1 MIFTRQFGATAIV
14 AVALALVASQAS
26 AQAIDLSAV
35 NSLLESILGALT
47 GVTGR
52 TVMTIVAVGVLMAGA
67 FNFMDWGRVFTLLII
82 IVIIGVAPT
91 VIQSIWAT
99 T

>member
-1 MIFTRQFGATAIV
+1 MDRKIIAMA
-14 AVALALVASQAS
+14 AVATLLWSQPAL

-35 NSLLESILGALT
+35 NSLLDSILDALT

-52 TVMTIVAVGVLMAGA
+52 TVMTIVAVFVLLGGA
-67 FNFMDWGRVFTLLII
+67 FNFIDWARVFTLLMI
-82 IVIIGVAPT
+82 IVIIGVIPT
-91 VIQSIWAT
+91 VIQSIWGT

>member
-1 MIFTRQFGATAIV
+1 MFSRNVI
-14 AVALALVASQAS
+14 AVASVALVLWAHPAL
-26 AQAIDLSAV
+26 AQEIDLSAV
-35 NSLLESILGALT
+35 DSLLQSILDALT

-82 IVIIGVAPT
+82 VVLIGVIPT
-91 VIQSIWAT
+91 VIQSIWGA
-99 T
+99 

>member
-1 MIFTRQFGATAIV
+1 MI
-14 AVALALVASQAS
+14 AVASVALVLWAHPAL
-26 AQAIDLSAV
+26 AQEIDLSAV
-35 NSLLESILGALT
+35 DSLLQSILDALT

-82 IVIIGVAPT
+82 VVVIGVIPT
-91 VIQSIWAT
+91 VIQSIWGA
-99 T
+99 

>member
-1 MIFTRQFGATAIV
+1 MFSRNL
-14 AVALALVASQAS
+14 VALASLALVFWAHPAL
-26 AQAIDLSAV
+26 AQEIDLSAV
-35 NSLLESILGALT
+35 DSLLQSILDALT

-82 IVIIGVAPT
+82 VVVIGVIPT
-91 VIQSIWAT
+91 VIQSIWGT
-99 T
+99 

>member
-1 MIFTRQFGATAIV
+1 VLWAHP
-14 AVALALVASQAS
+14 ALAQE
-26 AQAIDLSAV
+26 IDLSAV
-35 NSLLESILGALT
+35 DSLLQSILDALT

-82 IVIIGVAPT
+82 VVVIGVIPT
-91 VIQSIWAT
+91 VIQSIWGA
-99 T
+99 

>member
-1 MIFTRQFGATAIV
+1 MFSRNVI
-14 AVALALVASQAS
+14 AVASVALVLWAHPAL
-26 AQAIDLSAV
+26 AQEIDLSAV
-35 NSLLESILGALT
+35 DSLLQSILDALT

-82 IVIIGVAPT
+82 VVVIGVIPT
-91 VIQSIWAT
+91 VIQSIWGA
-99 T
+99 